1 MTGAG
6 FYVTGEGGLSSVAA
20 MYGSL
25 FQQKV
30 QREQSKKKTCILCS
44 TFLVSEPTTGYKQ
57 YCCTL
62 LKSSLRQWNVELC
75 MLYKSPLRRTLEV
88 THKQKTFFG

>member
-20 MYGSL
+20 IYGSL

-44 TFLVSEPTTGYKQ
+44 TFPVSEPTAGYKQ

-62 LKSSLRQWNVELC
+62 FSQTVKCWVMYAL
-75 MLYKSPLRRTLEV
+75 
-88 THKQKTFFG
+88 

>member
-1 MTGAG
+1 MTGC
-6 FYVTGEGGLSSVAA
+6 GGGGRSSVAA
-20 MYGSL
+20 IYGSL

-44 TFLVSEPTTGYKQ
+44 TFPESEPTAGYKQ

-62 LKSSLRQWNVELC
+62 FSQTVKC
-75 MLYKSPLRRTLEV
+75 
-88 THKQKTFFG
+88 

>member
-1 MTGAG
+1 MGG
-6 FYVTGEGGLSSVAA
+6 GGGLPSTTAVID
-20 MYGSL
+20 SL

-44 TFLVSEPTTGYKQ
+44 TFPLSDPTAGYKQ

-62 LKSSLRQWNVELC
+62 FSQTVKC
-75 MLYKSPLRRTLEV
+75 
-88 THKQKTFFG
+88 